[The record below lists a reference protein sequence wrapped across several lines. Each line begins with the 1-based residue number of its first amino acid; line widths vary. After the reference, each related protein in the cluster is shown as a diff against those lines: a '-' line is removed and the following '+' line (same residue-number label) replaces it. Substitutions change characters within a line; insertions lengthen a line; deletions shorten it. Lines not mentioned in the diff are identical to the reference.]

1 MFDRVW
7 ATGPLDALIN
17 KAAAN
22 FIAQTDRLS
31 YRAIDAV
38 LATTLYG
45 GLYCTVAAG
54 RRWIDAGRPGCV
66 LSILSTS
73 VRTGRPF
80 TVPSVVAK
88 TRLEAMTRSLAVEWG
103 PQGVRMVAIAPGPF
117 PTPGSWTQLMPE
129 QRLQGSSSAAVH
141 SARWS

>member
-1 MFDRVW
+1 LQHQGYSAEVDAMFDRVW

-103 PQGVRMVAIAPGPF
+103 PLAAYNCPESIRRGSGRASAVIA
-117 PTPGSWTQLMPE
+117 
-129 QRLQGSSSAAVH
+129 
-141 SARWS
+141 